1 MPKVLSICHR
11 TFAVIGLTND
21 MLVSMAEENCNWK
34 VGKSVT
40 SRLNFLWNSPIIA
53 FYGEYSNIRLPDA
66 YLRQKEVN
74 KAFMANT
81 ISI

>member
-1 MPKVLSICHR
+1 MPKVLSIYHR

-34 VGKSVT
+34 VGKKCDIQVEFAVKFS
-40 SRLNFLWNSPIIA
+40 IIA
-53 FYGEYSNIRLPDA
+53 FCGEYSNIRLPDA
-66 YLRQKEVN
+66 YLRQK
-74 KAFMANT
+74 KWTRPLANT